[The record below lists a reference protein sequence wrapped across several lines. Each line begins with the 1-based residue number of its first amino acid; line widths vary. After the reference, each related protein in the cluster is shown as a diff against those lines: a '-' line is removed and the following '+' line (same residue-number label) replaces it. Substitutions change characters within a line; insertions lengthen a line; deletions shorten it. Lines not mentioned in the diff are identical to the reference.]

1 MKENNLIL
9 VLCIV
14 FVTLLFT
21 TFPKKEVPNKE
32 MVTYDLSIIDEH
44 EVRLTTKK
52 DTIILYF
59 ENATVLSEET
69 TVFVKK

>member
-1 MKENNLIL
+1 
-9 VLCIV
+9 
-14 FVTLLFT
+14 
-21 TFPKKEVPNKE
+21 
-32 MVTYDLSIIDEH
+32 
-44 EVRLTTKK
+44 VRLTTEK